1 MNDRAEL
8 YTRLPLLESD
18 AWWVELACASPSG
31 RVLELGAGTGR
42 LTRAFLEAG
51 LEVEAVER
59 DPGMLA
65 ALRALDHDRLQVT
78 DADVG
83 DIGEGPLAGL
93 VALPAALL
101 NELPD
106 AASRRRVLA
115 AAARRCHP
123 EGQLALHLLGPW
135 WLVRL
140 PTRSTGRLH
149 PADGGPSVDVTVSGA
164 ELDAWG
170 ARRRATL
177 SYCFADGTVLHDQL
191 DAAVISPPE
200 LCDALDAAGLEVVE
214 RYGSVPPASPCIDD
228 VAWHVLAR
236 PRPQP

>member
-1 MNDRAEL
+1 MTDRAEL
-8 YTRLPLLESD
+8 YARLPLLESD
-18 AWWVELACASPSG
+18 GWWVELARAAPLG

-42 LTRAFLEAG
+42 LTRALLGAG
-51 LEVEAVER
+51 LEVEAVEQ
-59 DPGMLA
+59 DPAMLS
-65 ALRALDHDRLQVT
+65 ALRALDHPRLQVVEA
-78 DADVG
+78 DAAEL
-83 DIGEGPLAGL
+83 GEGPAAGL

-106 AASRRRVLA
+106 AAARRRVLA

-123 EGQLALHLLGPW
+123 QGQLALHLLGPW

-170 ARRRATL
+170 ARSRATL
-177 SYCFADGTVLHDQL
+177 SYCFADGTVLRDQL
-191 DAAVISPPE
+191 DAAVISPTE
-200 LCDALDAAGLEVVE
+200 LCGVLDAAGLEVVE
-214 RYGSVPPASPCIDD
+214 RYGSVPPARPCIDD

-236 PRPQP
+236 PRP

>member
-1 MNDRAEL
+1 MTDRAEL

-18 AWWVELACASPSG
+18 GWWVELARTVPGG

-42 LTRAFLEAG
+42 LTRAFLDAG
-51 LEVEAVER
+51 FEVEAVEQ
-59 DPGMLA
+59 DPAMLA
-65 ALRALDHDRLQVT
+65 SLRALDDERLQIVEA
-78 DADVG
+78 DAADVG
-83 DIGEGPLAGL
+83 KGPSVGL

-106 AASRRRVLA
+106 AAARRRVLA
-115 AAARRCHP
+115 AAAHRCHP
-123 EGQLALHLLGPW
+123 QGRIALHLLGPW

-164 ELDAWG
+164 ELEVWG

-177 SYCFADGTVLHDQL
+177 SYCFADGTVLRDEL

-200 LCDALDAAGLEVVE
+200 LCDALDAAGLEVIE
-214 RYGSVPPASPCIDD
+214 RYGSVPPARPCIDD

-236 PRPQP
+236 PRQ